1 MAFCTTYETG
11 LIGELT
17 LASDGDNIIGCWF
30 ENDRLFGDTVD
41 EPFEPNDELPV
52 FGDAKAWLD
61 RYFRGEN
68 PSIDEL
74 PLKPNGTEFRQLVW
88 DKLKAVPYGTTTT
101 YGDIA
106 RELEFETGRRMSSQA
121 VVGAVG
127 HNPLCVIVPC
137 HRVMGAKG
145 NLTGFGGGID
155 TKVKLLEHEH
165 ADMTGFFH
173 PKKGTAL

>member
-17 LASDGDNIIGCWF
+17 LASDGNSIVGCWF

-61 RYFRGEN
+61 RYFKGEN

-74 PLKPNGTEFRQLVW
+74 PLRPNGTEFRHLVW
-88 DKLKAVPYGTTTT
+88 GKLKAIPYGTTTT

-106 RELEFETGRRMSSQA
+106 RELEFETGRRMSNQA
-121 VVGAVG
+121 VGGAVG

-165 ADMTGFFH
+165 ADMTAFFR